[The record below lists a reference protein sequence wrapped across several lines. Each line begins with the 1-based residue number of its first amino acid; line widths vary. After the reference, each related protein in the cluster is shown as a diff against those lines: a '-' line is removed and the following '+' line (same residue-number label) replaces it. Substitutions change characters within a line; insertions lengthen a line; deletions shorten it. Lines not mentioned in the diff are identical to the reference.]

1 MISSKSDSS
10 GSIPAKLDSSS
21 PGVGSRRD
29 SGLAARGAEPGATAT
44 SSPSGRFPAVTADGK
59 VIRTAGRA
67 KNSCGLKHTSR
78 VVSQKP
84 FHTPR
89 VSRRSHGTAFTPRAA
104 HERHMGMGSR
114 ESRQASQPNVPQRL
128 QVNPAMPLTVRR
140 FLQLARPDLG
150 PAELANVLAEVGA
163 HSLETTEVNRLSG
176 GELQRVL
183 LARALLRNPELLVL
197 DEPAQGVDITGQEE
211 LYTLIT
217 RMRDQRGLGVLM
229 VSHDLHLVMAATD
242 HVLCLNQHVCCEG
255 HPESVSAHPEDLR
268 LFGMQGVK
276 GLAVYS
282 HHHDHHHDAHG
293 GVCTHK
299 GPHEHI

>member
-1 MISSKSDSS
+1 MPEPLLTLTNIRLQRD
-10 GSIPAKLDSSS
+10 GRLLLD
-21 PGVGSRRD
+21 GVSLCVRAGEIHTVIGPNGAGKTSLVRVAL
-29 SGLAARGAEPGATAT
+29 GLQTAT
-44 SSPSGRFPAVTADGK
+44 TGQRHVRP
-59 VIRTAGRA
+59 
-67 KNSCGLKHTSR
+67 GLR
-78 VVSQKP
+78 I
-84 FHTPR
+84 
-89 VSRRSHGTAFTPRAA
+89 GY
-104 HERHMGMGSR
+104 M
-114 ESRQASQPNVPQRL
+114 PQRL

-255 HPESVSAHPEDLR
+255 HPESVSAHPEYLR